1 MDRETGRREG
11 WQLGAAKAR
20 EELIWEALW
29 GPLQTLQ
36 GELVAGEAA
45 AQQSQVQRDNRS
57 SGGDTDTSEGTRLP
71 VRRESNSTEARVLFS
86 TVVGEAGREART
98 GPCCLR

>member
-1 MDRETGRREG
+1 METGRWEG

-20 EELIWEALW
+20 EELIWEALC

-57 SGGDTDTSEGTRLP
+57 SGGDTDTSEVTRLP
-71 VRRESNSTEARVLFS
+71 VRRESNSAGARLLFS
-86 TVVGEAGREART
+86 TMVGEAGREART